1 MKMTDKSMKYS
12 RKDSSEDSTE
22 MGFLDHLEELR
33 WRLIKILIAVFVFTI
48 AGFFFSDFFLNLLIE
63 PSKELDMKI
72 QVLKVQGLL
81 MLKFWIAFVVGIV
94 FSIPVLGY
102 QLWAFVAPG
111 LYQKEKNWGP
121 WLVVSIT
128 AFFLLGALFAY
139 TVLVPFAMKFL
150 IGVGVPD
157 VQKNISIEFYAKF
170 VTQLIVGTGLIFQLP
185 VVSYILTKMG
195 LVSPSFLRRSWRY
208 AFMAILVLAAA
219 ITPPD
224 PFSMIVMTIPL
235 VFLYELSIIV
245 SRFALRSSEK
255 AVAV

>member
-1 MKMTDKSMKYS
+1 MKHNSKG
-12 RKDSSEDSTE
+12 SSEDSIE

-33 WRLIKILIAVFVFTI
+33 WRLIKILIAVVIFTV
-48 AGFFFSDFFLNLLIE
+48 AGFFLSDFFLDLLIE

-81 MLKFWIAFVVGIV
+81 MLKFWIAFAIGIV

-111 LYQKEKNWGP
+111 LYQKEKRWGP

-128 AFFLLGALFAY
+128 VFFLLGAAFAY
-139 TVLVPFAMKFL
+139 MVLVPFALKFL

-170 VTQLIVGTGLIFQLP
+170 VAQLIIGTGLIFQMP
-185 VVSYILTKMG
+185 VLSYVLTKMG
-195 LVSPSFLRRSWRY
+195 LVSPRFLRRSWRY
-208 AFMAILVLAAA
+208 AFMIILILAAL

-224 PFSMIVMTIPL
+224 PFSMMIMTIPL

-255 AVAV
+255 TEAMA

>member
-1 MKMTDKSMKYS
+1 MKYI

-33 WRLIKILIAVFVFTI
+33 WRLIKILISVVIFTV
-48 AGFFFSDFFLNLLIE
+48 AGFFLSDFILNLLIE
-63 PSKELDMKI
+63 PSKNLDMNI

-81 MLKFWIAFVVGIV
+81 MLKFWIAFAAGVV
-94 FSIPVLGY
+94 FSIPILGY

-111 LYQKEKNWGP
+111 LYQKEKHWGP

-128 AFFLLGALFAY
+128 VFFLLGALFAY
-139 TVLVPFAMKFL
+139 LVLVPFALKFL

-170 VTQLIVGTGLIFQLP
+170 VAQLIVGTGLIFQMP

-195 LVSPSFLRRSWRY
+195 LITPRFLRRSWRY
-208 AFMAILVLAAA
+208 AFMIILIVAAA

-224 PFSMIVMTIPL
+224 PFSMMMMTIPL
-235 VFLYELSIIV
+235 VFLYELSIVV
-245 SRFALRSSEK
+245 SRFALRSSKKTE
-255 AVAV
+255 ATE